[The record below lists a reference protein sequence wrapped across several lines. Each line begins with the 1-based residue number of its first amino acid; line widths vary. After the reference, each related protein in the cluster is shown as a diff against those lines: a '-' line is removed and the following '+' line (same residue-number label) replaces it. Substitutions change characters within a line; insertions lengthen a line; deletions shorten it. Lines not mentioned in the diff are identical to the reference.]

1 MHFLSCPVE
10 ISMLLCFCSRL
21 DDQIKQ
27 MEKEQGEKMKLWPEK
42 TDPLDKWLIKNE
54 TTVQSYEPIGYDI
67 SYVKTQEKNAQVG
80 AFSNCLM

>member
-1 MHFLSCPVE
+1 
-10 ISMLLCFCSRL
+10 MLLCFCSRL

-27 MEKEQGEKMKLWPEK
+27 MEKEQGEKMELWPEK

-67 SYVKTQEKNAQVG
+67 SYVKTQEKDAQVG
-80 AFSNCLM
+80 AFSNCLV

>member
-1 MHFLSCPVE
+1 
-10 ISMLLCFCSRL
+10 MLLCFCSRL

-67 SYVKTQEKNAQVG
+67 SYVKTQEKDAQVG
-80 AFSNCLM
+80 AFFNCLV